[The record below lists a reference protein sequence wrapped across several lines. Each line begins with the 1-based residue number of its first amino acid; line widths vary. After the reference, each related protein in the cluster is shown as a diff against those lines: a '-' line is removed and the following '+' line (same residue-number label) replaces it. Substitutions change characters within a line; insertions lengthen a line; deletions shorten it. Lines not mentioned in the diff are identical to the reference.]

1 LVAVTAVAI
10 AAAGVAA
17 ELMAGG
23 AQPLRVAA
31 ADLVTGLAL
40 GCSGLVACTHDRRD
54 AGIALL
60 LASLLW
66 FVLTAALSDVEV
78 LRSLGGAVGLAYRGA
93 LVSGVVLVSCRPRAP
108 IALAVVAAGWVASLA
123 SAAAQNAQTSIGLA
137 IAIVLASL
145 LIPARR
151 PIGIRPIAALS
162 LAVGMIL
169 PAAARLAGQTGDTGN
184 RVLLTAD
191 LAFALAAVMVGILVI
206 RDARADARLTERI
219 VELSGDAGIESALA
233 TVLRDPSIRLLAP
246 EAPRET
252 LPGRERTVITDPL
265 GGSIALVEH
274 AAGALREP
282 RLRSGAATA
291 VLLQHEHDL
300 RVASLR
306 TAAEDLQAAQRRILI
321 AADDARARLQRELER
336 QVVPNAD
343 RLKAR
348 LDATPGLEAAAD
360 ALDHAVQELRVL
372 ARGLHPPALERHG
385 LRGALHALV
394 DDAPLAVQLDV
405 PGSRYSE
412 ETELVVYFACAE
424 ALTNA
429 IKHASAMHIGVTVHE
444 QDRLVIAEIADDGRG
459 GASLSDGSGLA
470 GLATRADALGGRI
483 ELISPAGAG
492 TMVRIEVPA

>member
-1 LVAVTAVAI
+1 
-10 AAAGVAA
+10 
-17 ELMAGG
+17 
-23 AQPLRVAA
+23 
-31 ADLVTGLAL
+31 
-40 GCSGLVACTHDRRD
+40 
-54 AGIALL
+54 
-60 LASLLW
+60 
-66 FVLTAALSDVEV
+66 
-78 LRSLGGAVGLAYRGA
+78 
-93 LVSGVVLVSCRPRAP
+93 
-108 IALAVVAAGWVASLA
+108 
-123 SAAAQNAQTSIGLA
+123 
-137 IAIVLASL
+137 
-145 LIPARR
+145 
-151 PIGIRPIAALS
+151 
-162 LAVGMIL
+162 
-169 PAAARLAGQTGDTGN
+169 
-184 RVLLTAD
+184 
-191 LAFALAAVMVGILVI
+191 MVGILVI

-233 TVLRDPSIRLLAP
+233 TVLRDPSIRLMAP